1 MTLIKGNLNMKKI
14 AISAILIGLMGFAQ
28 AQVTVYGKARV
39 YEESTKV
46 GAADAV
52 VSLTNDSS
60 RLGIKGG
67 EDLGNGLR
75 AGFVI
80 ETTVGVDAPTA
91 NGLGDRATVLSLSN
105 KFGSI
110 AGGRDKHS
118 VARVLDNFDSM
129 SNTFGASSSVIHS
142 SQSTRL
148 QNAVF
153 LSATPVAGLTV
164 NYQNANS
171 EVAGSTNAQA
181 GSVDY
186 TVGPFAASL
195 ARYDNGTTS
204 ASNTLGA
211 KFKMAKTTVF
221 GMYSND
227 TVANVASTGKSVGAT
242 HAMGAVTALAFYGEK
257 ESTKAYN
264 LGATYNLSKNT
275 MLHARYAKESAAVDT
290 TKMGVGMEMNF

>member
-1 MTLIKGNLNMKKI
+1 MKKI
-14 AISAILIGLMGFAQ
+14 AISAMLIGLMGFAQ
-28 AQVTVYGKARV
+28 ADVTVYGKARV

-46 GAADAV
+46 GAADAI

-60 RLGIKGG
+60 RLGVKGG

-75 AGFVI
+75 AGFII
-80 ETTVGVDAPTA
+80 ETGYGADAPAATT
-91 NGLGDRATVLSLSN
+91 LGDRIAVVGLTN

-110 AGGRDKHS
+110 AGGRVKHA
-118 VARVLDNFDSM
+118 VTRVLDNFDSM
-129 SNTFGASSSVIHS
+129 GNSFGASAAVIHS
-142 SQSTRL
+142 AQGSRL

-153 LSATPVAGLTV
+153 LSATPVSGLTV

-171 EVAGSTNAQA
+171 EVAGSTNVQA
-181 GSVDY
+181 GSIEY
-186 TVGPFAASL
+186 TVGPIAATV

-204 ASNTLGA
+204 VSNIYGA
-211 KFKMAKTTVF
+211 KFKMAKTTLF
-221 GMYSND
+221 GMYSDD
-227 TVANVASTGKSVGAT
+227 TVAGVESTGKSIGVSQSI
-242 HAMGAVTALAFYGEK
+242 GAVTALAFYGEK
-257 ESTKAYN
+257 EGTKAYN

>member
-1 MTLIKGNLNMKKI
+1 MKKI

-39 YEESTKV
+39 YEESTQV
-46 GAADAV
+46 GAASAV

-80 ETTVGVDAPTA
+80 ETGYGADAPAATT
-91 NGLGDRATVLSLSN
+91 LGDRVSILSLSN

-211 KFKMAKTTVF
+211 KYKYANTTVF

-242 HAMGAVTALAFYGEK
+242 QAMGAVTALAFYGEK
-257 ESTKAYN
+257 EGTKAYDV
-264 LGATYNLSKNT
+264 GATYSLSKRT
-275 MLHARYAKESAAVDT
+275 MIHARYVKEDASVTT
-290 TKMGVGMEMNF
+290 TKYALGVEHNF

>member
-14 AISAILIGLMGFAQ
+14 AISAMLIGLMGFAQ

-80 ETTVGVDAPTA
+80 ETGYGADAPAATT
-91 NGLGDRATVLSLSN
+91 LGDRVSILSLSN

-211 KFKMAKTTVF
+211 KYKYANTTLF

-242 HAMGAVTALAFYGEK
+242 HTMGAVTALAFYGEK
-257 ESTKAYN
+257 EGTKAYN

-290 TKMGVGMEMNF
+290 TKMGLGMEMNF

>member
-1 MTLIKGNLNMKKI
+1 MKKI
-14 AISAILIGLMGFAQ
+14 AISAMLIGLMGFAQ

-91 NGLGDRATVLSLSN
+91 NGLGDRTTIVGLSN
-105 KFGSI
+105 KIGSI

-118 VARVLDNFDSM
+118 IARTLDNFDAMGNS
-129 SNTFGASSSVIHS
+129 FGSSAGVIHA
-142 SQSTRL
+142 SQGSRV
-148 QNAVF
+148 QNALFV
-153 LSATPVAGLTV
+153 SATPIAGLTV

-171 EVAGSTNAQA
+171 EVAGTTNAQA
-181 GSVDY
+181 GSIDY
-186 TVGPFAASL
+186 TVGPIAATV
-195 ARYDNGTTS
+195 ARYDSGATS
-204 ASNTLGA
+204 ASNIVGA
-211 KFKMAKTTVF
+211 KFKMAKTTLF
-221 GMYSND
+221 GIYSKD
-227 TVANVASTGKSVGAT
+227 TVSNVETSGKSVGINQ
-242 HAMGAVTALAFYGEK
+242 AMGAVIALASYGEK
-257 ESTKAYN
+257 EGTKAYN

-275 MLHARYAKESAAVDT
+275 MLHARYVKESATVDT
-290 TKMGVGMEMNF
+290 TKMGVGMELNF

>member
-14 AISAILIGLMGFAQ
+14 AISAMLIGLMGFAQ

-39 YEESTKV
+39 YEESTQV
-46 GAADAV
+46 GAASAV

-80 ETTVGVDAPTA
+80 ETGYGADAPAATT
-91 NGLGDRATVLSLSN
+91 LGDRVSILSLSN

-129 SNTFGASSSVIHS
+129 SNTFGASASVIHS
-142 SQSTRL
+142 SQGTRL
-148 QNAVF
+148 QNALF

-211 KFKMAKTTVF
+211 KYKYANTTVF

-290 TKMGVGMEMNF
+290 TKMGLGMEMNF